1 MDKAGLSPVCGP
13 LPGPRDGMSE
23 AGHHRYRNPPSDRPS
38 SAEGNCLNSTG
49 HSPVTEMVTPKILS
63 LPMFPQLATEQQAR
77 VVGEIRNS
85 ALKRTK
91 QAATEV

>member
-1 MDKAGLSPVCGP
+1 
-13 LPGPRDGMSE
+13 
-23 AGHHRYRNPPSDRPS
+23 
-38 SAEGNCLNSTG
+38 
-49 HSPVTEMVTPKILS
+49 MVTPKILS